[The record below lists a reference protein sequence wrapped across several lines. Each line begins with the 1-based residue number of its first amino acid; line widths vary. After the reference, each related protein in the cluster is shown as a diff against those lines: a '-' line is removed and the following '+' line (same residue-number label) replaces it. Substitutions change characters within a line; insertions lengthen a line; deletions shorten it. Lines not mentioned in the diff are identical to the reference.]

1 MHACFPTY
9 VNTLQSETNESEIIM
24 KPVQSSYIIAQTSHP
39 PHRIV
44 HNMDMAISRI
54 GNVRIV
60 LNNLIRAAAITT
72 SFTTAAQ
79 SCLHSPL
86 PHSRVVTRHC
96 RAVVSSLATAAQSC
110 LHSPLPCS
118 RVVTRHCRA
127 VVSSLTTATQW
138 CLHSHCRAV
147 VSSLATAAQ
156 SCLHSPLP
164 MVH

>member
-1 MHACFPTY
+1 MHARFPTY

-24 KPVQSSYIIAQTSHP
+24 KPVQSSYIIAQASHP

-44 HNMDMAISRI
+44 HNMDMAVS
-54 GNVRIV
+54 
-60 LNNLIRAAAITT
+60 TT
-72 SFTTAAQ
+72 SFSTASQ

-118 RVVTRHCRA
+118 RVFTHHCHAVVSSLALPCSRVFTRHCRA
-127 VVSSLTTATQW
+127 VVF
-138 CLHSHCRAV
+138 
-147 VSSLATAAQ
+147 SLATANGP
-156 SCLHSPLP
+156 LRHSS
-164 MVH
+164 VCVTV